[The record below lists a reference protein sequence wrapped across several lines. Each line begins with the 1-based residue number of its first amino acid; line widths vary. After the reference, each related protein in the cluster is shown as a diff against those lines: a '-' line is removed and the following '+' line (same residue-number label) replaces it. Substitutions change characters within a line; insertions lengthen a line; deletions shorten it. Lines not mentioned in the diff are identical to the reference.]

1 MLYCSLAINKIGCD
15 SLRGEQIGLFYSL
28 LCLPELSVLPG
39 VIKGVTLE
47 MLAEISCCSMHGCP
61 PSVPHGAMG
70 YAVSQ
75 VWSNQRQ

>member
-28 LCLPELSVLPG
+28 LCLPELSVLLG
-39 VIKGVTLE
+39 DIKGVTLE
-47 MLAEISCCSMHGCP
+47 MLAEISCCSMHGWP